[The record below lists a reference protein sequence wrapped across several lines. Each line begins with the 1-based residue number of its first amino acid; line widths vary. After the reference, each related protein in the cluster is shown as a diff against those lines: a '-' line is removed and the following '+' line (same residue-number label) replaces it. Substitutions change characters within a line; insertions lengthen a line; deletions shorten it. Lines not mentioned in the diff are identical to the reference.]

1 LQYFPV
7 LARFRALGSA
17 DTHLPGSVRVTRT
30 GSRESKMRGPAVCL
44 CLGLGAL
51 VPACGPHVSPDEVMA
66 PPAAEWWLG
75 DWVVDL
81 AALDHVESFRR
92 LPPEAQETARALISG
107 ARWRLAFDSRRVHL
121 PDGRLVP
128 FSLSRGDAQGAELAL
143 ATGER
148 LTLTRTG
155 GGLFLS
161 THDLPLRRAD

>member
-1 LQYFPV
+1 MRGAAVFLC
-7 LARFRALGSA
+7 LRLGS
-17 DTHLPGSVRVTRT
+17 
-30 GSRESKMRGPAVCL
+30 C
-44 CLGLGAL
+44 GLL
-51 VPACGPHVSPDEVMA
+51 SACGPHVSPDEVVA

-81 AALDHVESFRR
+81 SALDHVESFRR
-92 LPPEAQETARALISG
+92 LTPEAQETARALISG

-128 FSLSRGDAQGAELAL
+128 FSLSQGDTQGAELAL

-148 LTLTRTG
+148 LTLTRTS
-155 GGLFLS
+155 GGLFLR